1 MRRLMTLTFGEFPD
15 NVLEIM
21 EPHCPFYM
29 GLRGEDFRSVE
40 RAINQG
46 IDSYL
51 EAVQFTQTGNR
62 VDVTDAASLKTLVR
76 RLAEDE
82 HEESQGLASAI
93 MEIVGIEWV

>member
-62 VDVTDAASLKTLVR
+62 VDVTDAASVR
-76 RLAEDE
+76 AAFARVVATFGGVDIERSVLR
-82 HEESQGLASAI
+82 ASGGAAK
-93 MEIVGIEWV
+93 V